1 MSEVHQYIL
10 VTKNNLTSDQRKLY
24 DLVQAAGIVM
34 HPTLFKSIMD
44 LLNEKVPPHALLNV
58 LKEQSGR
65 ILNRSNISNDN
76 FLPEEFINGNMR

>member
-1 MSEVHQYIL
+1 
-10 VTKNNLTSDQRKLY
+10 
-24 DLVQAAGIVM
+24 
-34 HPTLFKSIMD
+34 MD

-76 FLPEEFINGNMR
+76 FLPEEFINGNIR